1 MEEYLQLKKSNCKNC
16 YKCIRNCSVKAI
28 RFSDAQANIMD
39 DACILCG
46 KCFVACPQNAKKVRN
61 DLPAAKALLHS
72 GAPVYASVAPSFVA
86 SFDGVTIASM
96 ERALKVLGFAGAE
109 ETALGA
115 TVVKA
120 QYDALCERGEQDVI
134 ISTCCPTV
142 NLLVQKHY
150 PEAIPYLAPVVS
162 PMQAHCMDIK
172 KRFPDAKTVFIG
184 PCISKKAEAEQ
195 YPGAVDCVITFEELF
210 EWLDTEQVFFE
221 QIPDNNARSK
231 ARLFPTAGGVLRT
244 MAADSTDYAY
254 MSVDGVENCIDAIKD
269 ILNHSI
275 TKCFIEMS
283 ACAGSCVGG
292 PVIGKNRRAPVKEF
306 LSVNRS
312 AGKEDFIVS
321 YPPEAEL
328 IRVFPTLAPRS
339 VHIGGTAIEEI
350 LHKLGKF
357 KPEDELNCG
366 SCGYNSCREKAE
378 AVLLGKADLTMCL
391 PYLKEKAESF
401 SDNIIS
407 NTPNAILVLN
417 ESLEVQQLN
426 RAACQLMNIQDPRS
440 VLTQHVA
447 CILDPAPF
455 LSVVQGSKP
464 VRDKRVYLAE
474 YQKYAVQTVV
484 YDKGYHII
492 ICFMRDV
499 TEEARTQL
507 SRDKISRN
515 TMEIADKVIDKQMR
529 AVQEIASLLGETT
542 AETKIALTKLKES
555 LSNE

>member
-39 DACILCG
+39 DTCILCG

-61 DLPAAKALLHS
+61 DLPAAKELLHS

-86 SFDGVTIASM
+86 SFDGVSIASM
-96 ERALKVLGFAGAE
+96 ERALKVLGFIGAE

-120 QYDALCERGEQDVI
+120 QYDALCRNGERDVI

-162 PMQAHCMDIK
+162 PMQAHCMAIK
-172 KRFPDAKTVFIG
+172 KRFHDAKTVFIG

-195 YPGAVDCVITFEELF
+195 YPGAVDCVLTFEELF
-210 EWLDTEQVFFE
+210 EWLDEEQVFFE
-221 QIPDNNARSK
+221 QIPDNNAHGK
-231 ARLFPTAGGVLRT
+231 ARLFPTVGGILRT
-244 MAADSTDYAY
+244 MAADSPDYAY
-254 MSVDGVENCIDAIKD
+254 MSVDGVENCIYAIKD
-269 ILNHSI
+269 ILNHNI

-306 LSVNRS
+306 LAVDRS
-312 AGKEDFIVS
+312 AGKEDFIIS

-328 IRVFPTLAPRS
+328 IKVFPTLAPRL
-339 VHIGGTAIEEI
+339 VHIGGTAIEEV
-350 LHKLGKF
+350 LNKLGKF

-366 SCGYNSCREKAE
+366 TCGYISCREKAE

-391 PYLKEKAESF
+391 PYLKEKAEFF

-426 RAACQLMNIQDPRS
+426 RAACMLMNIQDPRS

-447 CILDPAPF
+447 CILDPTPF
-455 LSVVQGSKP
+455 VSVVQGGKP

-499 TEEARTQL
+499 TEEARTRL
-507 SRDKISRN
+507 TRDKISRN
-515 TMEIADKVIDKQMR
+515 TIEIADKVIDKQMR
-529 AVQEIASLLGETT
+529 TVQEIASLLGETT

-555 LSNE
+555 LFNE